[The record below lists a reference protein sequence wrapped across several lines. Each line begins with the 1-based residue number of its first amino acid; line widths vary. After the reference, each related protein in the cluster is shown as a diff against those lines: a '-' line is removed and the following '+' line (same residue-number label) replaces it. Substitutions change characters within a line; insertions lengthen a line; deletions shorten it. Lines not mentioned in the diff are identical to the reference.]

1 VAHIRGAGK
10 SDAETVVQFCEGNR
24 RSHGLT
30 GWCQIRN
37 CHPAHSIEI
46 VQASAAAADSLS
58 VSTDLVV
65 LDLDQAQ
72 ETRPAAGADGRLDTA
87 LGEAVAV
94 IAEVASAGEGGG
106 GAAVTAAAERC
117 RYRIRDGAA
126 DEDVIAAAGV
136 CFEAARSVAAAART
150 QAEERRTQIAT
161 LAAMVR
167 EAVATV
173 AGDQA
178 SLDDTLTGSA
188 ERVERIACA
197 NDLQQIQAELAEE
210 VLRLKRIAVERR
222 TAWERTLG
230 EFQTRLTRLERQ
242 LDYTKREASI
252 DPLTNVANRRT
263 FERTC
268 REWLLPNRIGFVMA
282 MADVDDFKVI
292 NDRYGHAIG
301 DRLLATIAD
310 TLARSLRADDV
321 VARLG
326 GDEFAFLC
334 AGLTLAQAERRL
346 MGIVKM
352 VQNACR
358 LVVPEGPAPSISIGV
373 TERAAGDTL
382 ESLRQRADEALY
394 EAKRHGKGRVATKAS
409 PLIRDLMKNT
419 MRAPR

>member
-1 VAHIRGAGK
+1 M
-10 SDAETVVQFCEGNR
+10 
-24 RSHGLT
+24 
-30 GWCQIRN
+30 
-37 CHPAHSIEI
+37 
-46 VQASAAAADSLS
+46 AAAADSLS

-87 LGEAVAV
+87 LEEAVAV
-94 IAEVASAGEGGG
+94 IAEVASASEGGG

-117 RYRIRDGAA
+117 RYRIREGAP
-126 DEDVIAAAGV
+126 DQDIAAAAGA
-136 CFEAARSVAAAART
+136 CFEAARSAAAALRT
-150 QAEERRTQIAT
+150 QGEERRTQIAT

-188 ERVERIACA
+188 ERVERIASA

-222 TAWERTLG
+222 IAWERTLG

-242 LDYTKREASI
+242 LDHTKREASI

-301 DRLLATIAD
+301 DRLLATIAQ
-310 TLARSLRADDV
+310 TLGRSLRADDL

-326 GDEFAFLC
+326 GDEFAILG
-334 AGLTLAQAERRL
+334 AGLTLAQAEGRL
-346 MGIVKM
+346 MGIVKL

-358 LVVPEGPAPSISIGV
+358 LVVPEGPPPSISIGV

-394 EAKRHGKGRVATKAS
+394 QAKRHGKGRVATKAS
-409 PLIRDLMKNT
+409 PLIRDLMKNH
-419 MRAPR
+419 PRSPR